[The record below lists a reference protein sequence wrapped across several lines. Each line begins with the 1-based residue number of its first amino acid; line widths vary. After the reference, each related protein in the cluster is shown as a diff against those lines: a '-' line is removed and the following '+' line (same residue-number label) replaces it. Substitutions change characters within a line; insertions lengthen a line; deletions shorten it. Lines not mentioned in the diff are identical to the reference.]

1 MEKRLLTK
9 NDIPIYS
16 YTNQNLHSFCLC
28 LYVKA
33 GLLYETNETNGI
45 THLWEHMIF
54 RNVNHAM
61 NHTLYRQL
69 DKLGLSFEGY
79 TYREFVQ
86 FKITGALQHYPDA
99 VDIFMKIFEPM
110 RIPASDLQVEKKRIK
125 AEIREDDDKSTLD
138 YFAGKIIW
146 QGTPLENTIAGTPKL
161 LDKFGIKALKEAHR
175 RLLSSNN
182 LFIYVTG
189 CVDEPRLQELAD
201 RLEAVPFAA
210 VSAARDN
217 TAPVPPAFFH
227 RNCQVAL
234 KNCSYTYI
242 RFSFDIQTNRYT
254 QAELD
259 LLYSLLFE
267 GDSCKIL
274 KELSDDTGYIYSY
287 DARLEKYSNIGCLYF
302 LYEVQFCHLLDSVKR
317 VVRILSE
324 LRNEDCDT
332 LDYAKA
338 PDIDNA
344 DFLLDIDEDLNW
356 NMAYECHILNGGFHS
371 IEERKQA
378 YAAVTSKRIAEISK
392 EIFRPE
398 NLVVT
403 LKGDKKKIDT
413 EEIRD
418 ICMHLGN

>member
-9 NDIPIYS
+9 DNLPIYF
-16 YTNQNLHSFCLC
+16 YTNPNLHSFCLC

-33 GLLYETNETNGI
+33 GSLYETDETNGI

-54 RNVNHAM
+54 RNVNHIM

-86 FKITGALQHYPDA
+86 FKITGAVQHYSEA

-110 RIPASDLQVEKKRIK
+110 RIPFSDLQVEKKRIK

-138 YFAGKIIW
+138 YFTGKMVW

-161 LDKFGIKALKEAHR
+161 LDKFGVKALNQAHR
-175 RLLSSNN
+175 SLLSANN

-189 CVDEPRLQELAD
+189 CVDESCLKKLTD
-201 RLEAVPFAA
+201 RLETVPFAE
-210 VSAARDN
+210 VSAVRDN
-217 TAPVPPAFFH
+217 IAPVPPAFFH

-242 RFSFDIQTNRYT
+242 RFSFDIQTDRYT

-259 LLYSLLFE
+259 LLYGLLFE

-317 VVRILSE
+317 VIRILSE
-324 LRNEDCDT
+324 LKNEDCDN
-332 LDYAKA
+332 LDYVKA

-356 NMAYECHILNGGFHS
+356 NMAYECHILNSRFHS

-378 YAAVTSKRIAEISK
+378 YAAVTSKRIAEISR
-392 EIFRPE
+392 EIFRPD

-403 LKGDKKKIDT
+403 LKGDKKKINT
-413 EEIRD
+413 EDIRD
-418 ICMHLGN
+418 LCLNLGK